1 MEGQAASTGTEGNAA
16 QSTEAQPQTAQT
28 SATQATQ
35 TQAPATPETWIN
47 SDGTLKD
54 GWKLNAVP
62 QDFRGRKV
70 YDAVGNNLEGL
81 LKHIGHQDIAISK
94 QGKGIFVPGPEAS
107 QTEKDMFYKAIGRPD
122 APQSYKL
129 NIPDTLKDHYNDE
142 AFISTAKAAF
152 HKAGLTQAQ
161 VDAVTA
167 IDNQRIQAGID
178 DIKNNPMDY
187 YEELLPAVQPIYKE
201 MFTKE
206 LQKRWGDAYESRMNL
221 FRRAIAENT
230 PEGDEREL
238 LLVRIEQ
245 DPLIADV
252 LATMMNKHFTA
263 GTGPDTSTGQSSAAL
278 NIDQRV
284 DELMRDPNYMDGRT
298 NPGRHKYLVDEVQR
312 LMAQKRK

>member
-1 MEGQAASTGTEGNAA
+1 MEGQAASTPVTPETPVTPAA
-16 QSTEAQPQTAQT
+16 APETPVTPT
-28 SATQATQ
+28 
-35 TQAPATPETWIN
+35 APATPETWIN
-47 SDGTLKD
+47 PDGTLKD

-81 LKHIGHQDIAISK
+81 LKHIGNQDIAISR
-94 QGKGIFVPGPEAS
+94 QGKGIFVPAPDAT
-107 QTEKDMFYKAIGRPD
+107 QTEKDLFYKALGRPD
-122 APQSYKL
+122 APQAYKL
-129 NIPDTLKDHYNDE
+129 NIPDTLKDHYNDDN
-142 AFISTAKAAF
+142 FINSAKEVF

-167 IDNQRIQAGID
+167 LDNQRIQAGID
-178 DIKNNPMDY
+178 DIKANPMDY
-187 YEELLPAVQPIYKE
+187 YEDLLPLVQPIYKE

-206 LQKRWGDAYESRMNL
+206 LQRRWGDTYESRMNL

-230 PEGDEREL
+230 PEGEERDL

-245 DPLIADV
+245 DPVVADL
-252 LATMMNKHFTA
+252 LATMMNKSFTA
-263 GTGPDTSTGQSSAAL
+263 GTGPDTSTGMSASAL
-278 NIDQRV
+278 NVEQRI